1 MPPKP
6 IPEYPP
12 GSIVFAKLR
21 GYPWWPARV
30 EDESKLPSKVLQS
43 KGKNKAPSWTVFFF
57 GSKDYGFFG
66 SDSIRPFDRDTVE
79 RDLKANKFK
88 TKDLTTA
95 IQQALDPT
103 EFDKEVKQL
112 RDAQR
117 KEEGQERKDAAKS
130 KKKQP
135 AAKKE
140 PSPAKK
146 ATPAKPTAEN
156 KTKAAATPK
165 PTKAQ
170 EKPQEII
177 PAAPTSSRKRRGTQA
192 REVSETTD
200 NARDSKRSRIA
211 PVKDEP
217 KPAPATNGNK
227 KPAAAVAKPVEIE
240 ASKASKSPEL
250 GGGKEIHDG
259 KKSQK
264 KLYHLRHKLQ
274 KLVYERKEE
283 EITLDDYTK
292 IDGVLTEIEALQ
304 SEVTYEILKVNSIM
318 ELKTSNMEFV
328 WATLDSHM
336 DVIQETKIGKVMKN
350 ACAHSFANDSKYK
363 LRDRCVQL
371 MKKWKV
377 VLLAG
382 AAEEKAADENKTAE
396 KGLTEHAGGS
406 PKLTSAEKQKDEIAK
421 QLAVEQAVEPS
432 VPAATE
438 APLVSD
444 PAIHSPHQNNTQ
456 VTSITK
462 EVAMQEVSKEG
473 LLQESTLMMG
483 QATVT
488 TTADTHGIASQ
499 QHGIEYTDTH
509 QSVDTI
515 MREASH
521 ETLPSAVVADAPSS
535 VDLAADPTLELLGS
549 STT

>member
-43 KGKNKAPSWTVFFF
+43 KGKNKTPTWTVFFF

-117 KEEGQERKDAAKS
+117 KEEGQERKEAAKS

-146 ATPAKPTAEN
+146 ATPVKPTAEN
-156 KTKAAATPK
+156 KTRAAAAPK
-165 PTKAQ
+165 ATKVQDKPQ
-170 EKPQEII
+170 EKPQDII
-177 PAAPTSSRKRRGTQA
+177 PAASSSRKRRGTQA
-192 REVSETTD
+192 REVSDATD
-200 NARDSKRSRIA
+200 NARDNKRSRIA
-211 PVKDEP
+211 QVKDEP
-217 KPAPATNGNK
+217 KPAPPATNGDK
-227 KPAAAVAKPVEIE
+227 KPAAAVTKAVEVE
-240 ASKASKSPEL
+240 SSKASKSPEL

-304 SEVTYEILKVNSIM
+304 GEVTYEILK
-318 ELKTSNMEFV
+318 
-328 WATLDSHM
+328 
-336 DVIQETKIGKVMKN
+336 ETKIGKVMKN
-350 ACAHSFANDSKYK
+350 ACAHSFASDSKYK

-382 AAEEKAADENKTAE
+382 AAEEKASDEKKTAE
-396 KGLTEHAGGS
+396 KGLHVKSTEQAGGS

-421 QLAVEQAVEPS
+421 QLAVEQAVVPS
-432 VPAATE
+432 VPTTE
-438 APLVSD
+438 PPQPLVSD
-444 PAIHSPHQNNTQ
+444 PAIHPPQKNNTEIK
-456 VTSITK
+456 VASITK
-462 EVAMQEVSKEG
+462 EVDMQEVSKEG
-473 LLQESTLMMG
+473 LLQENTLMMG
-483 QATVT
+483 QATTTVT
-488 TTADTHGIASQ
+488 DIHGKDTSSQ
-499 QHGIEYTDTH
+499 QHGIEYADTN

-515 MREASH
+515 MDEASH
-521 ETLPSAVVADAPSS
+521 GTLPSAMVADAPSS
-535 VDLAADPTLELLGS
+535 VNLAADPTLELLGS

>member
-170 EKPQEII
+170 EKPQEKPQEII
-177 PAAPTSSRKRRGTQA
+177 PAVPTSSRKRRGTQA

-304 SEVTYEILKVNSIM
+304 SEVTYEILK
-318 ELKTSNMEFV
+318 
-328 WATLDSHM
+328 
-336 DVIQETKIGKVMKN
+336 ETKIGKVMKN

-382 AAEEKAADENKTAE
+382 AAEEKAADEKKTAE

-421 QLAVEQAVEPS
+421 QLAVEQAEEPS

>member
-146 ATPAKPTAEN
+146 
-156 KTKAAATPK
+156 
-165 PTKAQ
+165 
-170 EKPQEII
+170 EII

-200 NARDSKRSRIA
+200 NARDSKRI
-211 PVKDEP
+211 
-217 KPAPATNGNK
+217 
-227 KPAAAVAKPVEIE
+227 EIE

-304 SEVTYEILKVNSIM
+304 SEVTYEILK
-318 ELKTSNMEFV
+318 
-328 WATLDSHM
+328 
-336 DVIQETKIGKVMKN
+336 ETKIGKVMKN

-382 AAEEKAADENKTAE
+382 AAEEKAADEKKTAD

-488 TTADTHGIASQ
+488 TTKDTHGIASQ

-515 MREASH
+515 MGEASH
-521 ETLPSAVVADAPSS
+521 ESLPSAVVADAPSS